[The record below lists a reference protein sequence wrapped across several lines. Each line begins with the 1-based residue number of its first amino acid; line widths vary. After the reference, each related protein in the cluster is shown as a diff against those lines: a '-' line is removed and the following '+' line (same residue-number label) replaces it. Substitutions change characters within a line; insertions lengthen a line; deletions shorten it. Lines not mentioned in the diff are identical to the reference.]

1 MSNRKKNEP
10 IEVNGKA
17 AVGGIDAARILS
29 QKAKEK
35 GIDRT
40 YSRDTIYKRYRDG
53 LLVPAIETPAGNLY
67 YVEDIEKIE
76 INPHIGKKSKS
87 EEERRSWYTER
98 NKKTGMP
105 TP

>member
-1 MSNRKKNEP
+1 MSNRKKKELVR
-10 IEVNGKA
+10 VNGKP
-17 AVGGIDAARILS
+17 AVGVIDAARILS
-29 QKAKEK
+29 QRAKEK
-35 GIDRT
+35 GVDRT
-40 YSRDTIYKRYRDG
+40 YSRDTIYKRYKDG

-87 EEERRSWYTER
+87 EEERRNWYTER
-98 NKKTGMP
+98 NKKTGTQ